1 MSTFSEHVVTWQR
14 QHGRHA
20 LPWQN
25 THDPYRIWLSEIM
38 LQQTQ
43 VATVIPYYERF
54 LDTFPTVADL
64 ARAPAEDVM
73 QLWAG
78 LGYYTRARNLH
89 ACAQQVLANW
99 GGQFPPTAADIE
111 TLPGIGRSTAA
122 AIAAFAYGE
131 RSPILDGNV
140 KRVFA
145 RHFGIEGDPSKRPV
159 ELIMWG
165 LAGENLPVV
174 SSTTADDMRS
184 YTQGLMDLG
193 ATVCTRGAPDCGRC
207 PVRGTCV
214 ALREAR
220 QHDLPT
226 PKVRKKSP
234 ERDTGMLVLERD
246 GCVLL
251 KMRPSPGIWGG
262 LWSLP
267 EFALASGAEAAWRE
281 LGVKAQEAFEL
292 PVFSHTFTHF
302 KLHVTPWHVR
312 VDEAAAPDGAAPG
325 TELDKAEWW
334 WMPVARAGD
343 AALPAPVKKL
353 LAGLFVDGG
362 LF

>member
-1 MSTFSEHVVTWQR
+1 MTPFSEHIVTWQR

-43 VATVIPYYERF
+43 VATVIPYYARF
-54 LDTFPTVADL
+54 LESFPTVSDL
-64 ARAPAEDVM
+64 ARAPAEQVM
-73 QLWAG
+73 EHWAG

-99 GGQFPPTAADIE
+99 GGCFPPTAKDIE

-145 RHFGIEGDPSKRPV
+145 RHFGIEGDPTKRAV
-159 ELIMWG
+159 EQRMWA
-165 LAGENLPVV
+165 LAEQNIPAAGPAAVDE
-174 SSTTADDMRS
+174 MRS

-193 ATVCTRGAPDCGRC
+193 ATLCTRGSPDCGVC
-207 PVRGTCV
+207 PVRATCV

-226 PKVRKKSP
+226 PKTRKAVP
-234 ERDTGMLVLERD
+234 ERNTDMLVIED
-246 GCVLL
+246 GDTILL
-251 KMRPSPGIWGG
+251 QHRPSPGIWGG

-267 EFALASGAEAAWRE
+267 EFADSDPLAACQSLGIVATEAH
-281 LGVKAQEAFEL
+281 KL
-292 PVFSHTFTHF
+292 PQFSHTFTHF
-302 KLHVTPWHVR
+302 KLHIQPWHVR
-312 VDEAAAPDGAAPG
+312 AGAVALQEG
-325 TELDKAEWW
+325 GAVRKWIATGELEK
-334 WMPVARAGD
+334 

-353 LAGLFVDGG
+353 LVGLFQKGE
-362 LF
+362 LI